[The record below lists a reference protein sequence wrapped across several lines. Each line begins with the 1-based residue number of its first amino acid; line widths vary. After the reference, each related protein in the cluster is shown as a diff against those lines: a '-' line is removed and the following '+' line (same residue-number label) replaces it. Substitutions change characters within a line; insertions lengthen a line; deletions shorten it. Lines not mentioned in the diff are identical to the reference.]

1 MSTEIAQVAIPEQ
14 PKPLEPRITKST
26 AVASIKQRFAT
37 TAELLKRFVIANKQA
52 GLWDGERDGIRE
64 AVKTIPAG
72 TYENVV
78 LSKSTTEPVCY
89 VNAEGKYQL
98 EETLQT
104 GIMAPEPGT
113 EGFVLAFFTEDS
125 SLTPAKFLDTIL
137 HKMQTSKEAAL
148 SYMTDNFVGFGA
160 IVNNENLYEKKGS
173 EKNTITLVPPNTNG
187 S

>member
-1 MSTEIAQVAIPEQ
+1 MNTETAPVVIPEQ

-26 AVASIKQRFAT
+26 AVASIKLRFAT

-78 LSKSTTEPVCY
+78 LSKSTSEPVCY

-104 GIMAPEPGT
+104 GIMAPEAGT
-113 EGFVLAFFTEDS
+113 DGFVLAFYSEDPD
-125 SLTPAKFLDTIL
+125 LTPAKFLDTIL
-137 HKMQTSKEAAL
+137 HKMQTSKEVAL
-148 SYMTDNFVGFGA
+148 GYMTDNFVGFGQ
-160 IVNNENLYEKKGS
+160 IINNETLYEKKAS
-173 EKNTITLVPPNTNG
+173 EKNTITLVPPNTTET
-187 S
+187 